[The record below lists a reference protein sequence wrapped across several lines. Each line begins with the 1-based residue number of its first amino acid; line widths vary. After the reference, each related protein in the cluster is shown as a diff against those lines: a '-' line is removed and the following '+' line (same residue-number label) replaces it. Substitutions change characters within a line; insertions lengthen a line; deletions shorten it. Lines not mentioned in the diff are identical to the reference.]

1 MQVFPALKPI
11 VFFYFLEVGLL
22 QEGEGTDLLIQ
33 CEACLVKHACFLHNK
48 EDNVAKGGIFSKQS
62 KPLVLYLLVA
72 FK

>member
-1 MQVFPALKPI
+1 M
-11 VFFYFLEVGLL
+11 GLL

-48 EDNVAKGGIFSKQS
+48 EDNVAKRGIFSKQS
-62 KPLVLYLLVA
+62 KPLVLYLLVV